1 MTPGPLAPNRCPPL
15 VTNGHAP
22 IIVDAG
28 HNISPCP
35 RKQLVLELK
44 VGVEA
49 FEVIEEL
56 PGGFVAGQS
65 APLDEDVPSAPP
77 ELSSK
82 SALRSRKE
90 PTIQQR
96 W

>member
-1 MTPGPLAPNRCPPL
+1 M
-15 VTNGHAP
+15 P

-28 HNISPCP
+28 QNISPRL

-49 FEVIEEL
+49 FEVVKEL

-65 APLDEDVPSAPP
+65 TPLDEDVPCTPP
-77 ELSSK
+77 ELSSEG
-82 SALRSRKE
+82 ALRSRKE
-90 PTIQQR
+90 PTIQ
-96 W
+96 